1 MIKNSMEVFLWVNNG
16 NERTV
21 TRQRNVWNAAKR
33 IAGKSAG
40 KNVAGPLAR
49 RPARHLSPA
58 ARRQPARLA
67 IAILAATTTAA
78 AESG

>member
-1 MIKNSMEVFLWVNNG
+1 MEVFLWVNNG

-21 TRQRNVWNAAKR
+21 TRQKDVWNVAKR

-40 KNVAGPLAR
+40 KN
-49 RPARHLSPA
+49 A
-58 ARRQPARLA
+58 ARQPARRLVRQPVRPLSTAARQPAHLA

>member
-21 TRQRNVWNAAKR
+21 TRQKDVWNVAKR

-40 KNVAGPLAR
+40 KNAV
-49 RPARHLSPA
+49 
-58 ARRQPARLA
+58 RQPARLA
-67 IAILAATTTAA
+67 IAILAAITTAA